1 MILDNLF
8 KNLIY
13 DPVSVLGLVVFYILL
28 VNLPISLV
36 AVFKKKSLLIVKLFT
51 ILVTFLITLQL
62 LFRWSISGHFPISN
76 LYESLYFLVWGISM
90 GQLLIEREYSSPIIP
105 SIAIPIELLTVAF
118 ACFVLPDDLKLSSN
132 LVPALRS
139 SWLVMHVSVVMLSYA
154 ALIIGSLLSASVLF
168 INKNKPLQIRSSSTG
183 TGGFKLSKNYY
194 LNYLADP
201 IEFSHSEELDTL
213 SYRSILIGFVLL
225 TLGLISGAVWANEAW
240 GTWWSWDPKE
250 TWAFI
255 TWLFYAAYLHMRIS
269 KGWQGRR
276 PALLATSGF
285 LVVLVCYLGVNFL
298 GIGLHSYG
306 WIFGC
311 FANLPEL
318 FIEVL

>member
-1 MILDNLF
+1 MILDNVF
-8 KNLIY
+8 KNLIF
-13 DPVSVLGLVVFYILL
+13 DPVSVLGILVFYILL
-28 VNLPISLV
+28 INLPISIV
-36 AVFKKKSLLIVKLFT
+36 AVFTKKTSFILKLLT
-51 ILVTFLITLQL
+51 ISVNFFITLQL
-62 LFRWSISGHFPISN
+62 IFRWSISGHFPISN
-76 LYESLYFLVWGISM
+76 LYESLYFLTWGITM
-90 GQLLIEREYSSPIIP
+90 GQLLLEREYESPIIP
-105 SIAIPIELLTVAF
+105 SVAVPIELFAVCF
-118 ACFVLPDDLKLSSN
+118 ACFVLPEELKLSSN

-139 SWLVMHVSVVMLSYA
+139 SWLVMHVTVVMLSYA

-168 INKNKPLQIRSSSTG
+168 VNTNKPLQIRSSSTG
-183 TGGFKLSKNYY
+183 IGGFKISNNYSFND
-194 LNYLADP
+194 LVDP

-255 TWLFYAAYLHMRIS
+255 SWLFYAAYLHMRIS
-269 KGWQGRR
+269 KGWQGRK
-276 PALLATSGF
+276 PALLASTGF

-306 WIFGC
+306 WIFG
-311 FANLPEL
+311 
-318 FIEVL
+318 

>member
-1 MILDNLF
+1 MVLDNIF

-13 DPVSVLGLVVFYILL
+13 DPVSVLGLLVFYLL
-28 VNLPISLV
+28 LINFPISLS
-36 AVFKKKSLLIVKLFT
+36 AVFKKQSSVTVKTLT
-51 ILVTFLITLQL
+51 ILVNLLISLQL
-62 LFRWSISGHFPISN
+62 LSRWLISGHFPISN
-76 LYESLYFLVWGISM
+76 LYESLYFLAWGITM
-90 GQLLIEREYSSPIIP
+90 GQLLIEREYQSPIIP
-105 SIAIPIELLTVAF
+105 SIAITIQLLTVAF

-154 ALIIGSLLSASVLF
+154 ALIIGSLLSVSVLF

-183 TGGFKLSKNYY
+183 IGGFKVSNNYPSID
-194 LNYLADP
+194 LVEH

-276 PALLATSGF
+276 PALLASVGF
-285 LVVLVCYLGVNFL
+285 FVVLVCYLGVNFL

-306 WIFGC
+306 WIFG
-311 FANLPEL
+311 
-318 FIEVL
+318 

>member
-1 MILDNLF
+1 MLLDNLF

-13 DPVSVLGLVVFYILL
+13 DPVSVLGVLVFYVLL

-36 AVFKKKSLLIVKLFT
+36 AVFKKKPSFTVRLFT
-51 ILVTFLITLQL
+51 IVVNLFITLQL

-76 LYESLYFLVWGISM
+76 LYESLYFLTWGITL
-90 GQLLIEREYSSPIIP
+90 GQLLIEREYQSPIIP

-118 ACFVLPDDLKLSSN
+118 ACFVLPEDLKLSSN

-168 INKNKPLQIRSSSTG
+168 INNNKPLQIRSSSLG
-183 TGGFKLSKNYY
+183 IGGFKMSANYTSRN
-194 LNYLADP
+194 LVDP

-255 TWLFYAAYLHMRIS
+255 SWLFYAAYLHMRIS
-269 KGWQGRR
+269 KGWQGRK
-276 PALLATSGF
+276 PALLATTGF
-285 LVVLVCYLGVNFL
+285 LVVIVCYLGVNFL

-306 WIFGC
+306 WIFG
-311 FANLPEL
+311 
-318 FIEVL
+318 

>member
-1 MILDNLF
+1 MLFDNFL
-8 KNLIY
+8 KNLLY
-13 DPVSVLGLVVFYILL
+13 EPVSSIGILVFYFLL
-28 VNLPISLV
+28 INLPISLV
-36 AVFKKKSLLIVKLFT
+36 SAFKNNTSSLVRLFT
-51 ILVTFLITLQL
+51 ILVNLFIASLLIL
-62 LFRWSISGHFPISN
+62 RWYSSGHFPISN
-76 LYESLYFLVWGISM
+76 LYESLYFLVWGITL
-90 GQLLIEREYSSPIIP
+90 GQLLIEKEYKSPLIAA
-105 SIAIPIELLTVAF
+105 IAIPVELLSIAF
-118 ACFVLPDDLKLSSN
+118 ACFALPEDLRTSSN

-139 SWLVMHVSVVMLSYA
+139 SWLIMHVSVVMLSYA

-168 INKNKPLQIRSSSTG
+168 VNKNKPLQIRSSSTG
-183 TGGFKLSKNYY
+183 TGGFKISETQI
-194 LNYLADP
+194 LNDLVDP

-255 TWLFYAAYLHMRIS
+255 SWLFYAAYLHMRIS

-276 PALLATSGF
+276 PALLASTGF
-285 LVVLVCYLGVNFL
+285 LVVVVCYLGVNFL

-306 WIFGC
+306 WIFG
-311 FANLPEL
+311 
-318 FIEVL
+318 

>member
-1 MILDNLF
+1 MLLDNLF

-13 DPVSVLGLVVFYILL
+13 DPVSILGILVFYILL

-36 AVFKKKSLLIVKLFT
+36 AVFKKKSSFTVRLFT
-51 ILVTFLITLQL
+51 ISVNLFITLQL

-76 LYESLYFLVWGISM
+76 LYESLYFLTWGM
-90 GQLLIEREYSSPIIP
+90 TLGQLLIEREYQSPIIP
-105 SIAIPIELLTVAF
+105 SIAIPVELLTVAF
-118 ACFVLPDDLKLSSN
+118 ACFVLPDDLKISSN

-154 ALIIGSLLSASVLF
+154 ALIIGSLLSTSVLF
-168 INKNKPLQIRSSSTG
+168 INNNKPLQIRSSSSG
-183 TGGFKLSKNYY
+183 IGGFKIPTNYSVSDFV
-194 LNYLADP
+194 DP

-255 TWLFYAAYLHMRIS
+255 SWMFYAAYLHMRIS
-269 KGWQGRR
+269 KGWQGRK
-276 PALLATSGF
+276 PAALATFGF
-285 LVVLVCYLGVNFL
+285 FIVLICYIGVNFL
-298 GIGLHSYG
+298 GLGLHSYG
-306 WIFGC
+306 WF
-311 FANLPEL
+311 L
-318 FIEVL
+318 

>member
-1 MILDNLF
+1 MVLNNLF
-8 KNLIY
+8 RNLIY
-13 DPVSVLGLVVFYILL
+13 EPVPVLGLLVFYILL
-28 VNLPISLV
+28 VNLPISLG
-36 AVFKKKSLLIVKLFT
+36 AVFEKKSSFLVRLLTIFVNLLI
-51 ILVTFLITLQL
+51 TFQL
-62 LFRWSISGHFPISN
+62 LLRWSISGHFPISN
-76 LYESLYFLVWGISM
+76 LYESLYFLTWGITM
-90 GQLLIEREYSSPIIP
+90 GQLLAEREYQSPIIP

-118 ACFVLPDDLKLSSN
+118 ACFVLPEELKLSSN

-183 TGGFKLSKNYY
+183 VGGYKISNNFP
-194 LNYLADP
+194 LNEFVDP
-201 IEFSHSEELDTL
+201 IEFSYSEELDTL

-255 TWLFYAAYLHMRIS
+255 SWLFYAAYLHMRIS

-276 PALLATSGF
+276 PALLATIGF

-306 WIFGC
+306 WIFG
-311 FANLPEL
+311 
-318 FIEVL
+318 

>member
-1 MILDNLF
+1 MIIDNLF

-13 DPVSVLGLVVFYILL
+13 DPVSVLGILVFYILL
-28 VNLPISLV
+28 INLPLSLS
-36 AVFKKKSLLIVKLFT
+36 AVFKQKCSFTVRAFT
-51 ILVTFLITLQL
+51 ILVNLLITFQL
-62 LFRWSISGHFPISN
+62 LFRWLISGHFPISN
-76 LYESLYFLVWGISM
+76 LYESLYFLTWGISI
-90 GQLLIEREYSSPIIP
+90 GQLLIEREYQSPIIP
-105 SIAIPIELLTVAF
+105 SIGVPSQLLTVAF

-183 TGGFKLSKNYY
+183 IGGFKISNNYP
-194 LNYLADP
+194 LNDLVDR
-201 IEFSHSEELDTL
+201 IEFTHSEELDTL
-213 SYRSILIGFVLL
+213 SYRSILVGFVLL
-225 TLGLISGAVWANEAW
+225 TLGLITGAVWANEAW

-255 TWLFYAAYLHMRIS
+255 SWLFYAAYLHMRIS

-276 PALLATSGF
+276 PALMATSGF

-306 WIFGC
+306 WIFG
-311 FANLPEL
+311 
-318 FIEVL
+318 

>member
-1 MILDNLF
+1 MIFNNVL

-13 DPVSVLGLVVFYILL
+13 DPVSTIGLLVFYILL
-28 VNLPISLV
+28 INLPISLFN
-36 AVFKKKSLLIVKLFT
+36 VFTKKSSSIVRILT
-51 ILVTFLITLQL
+51 ILVNLFIALQL
-62 LFRWSISGHFPISN
+62 IFRWSISGHFPISN
-76 LYESLYFLVWGISM
+76 LYESLYFLVWGISL
-90 GQLLIEREYSSPIIP
+90 GQLLIEREYQSPIIP
-105 SIAIPIELLTVAF
+105 SIAIPIELLTIAF
-118 ACFVLPDDLKLSSN
+118 ACFVLPEDLKLSSN

-139 SWLVMHVSVVMLSYA
+139 SWLIMHVSVVMLSYA

-168 INKNKPLQIRSSSTG
+168 INKNQPLQIRSSSQG
-183 TGGFKLSKNYY
+183 IGGFKISNSYALKNIIQ
-194 LNYLADP
+194 P

-213 SYRSILIGFVLL
+213 SYRSILVGFVLL

-276 PALLATSGF
+276 PALLATTGF
-285 LVVLVCYLGVNFL
+285 FVVLICYVGVNFL

-306 WIFGC
+306 WIFG
-311 FANLPEL
+311 
-318 FIEVL
+318 

>member
-1 MILDNLF
+1 MLLDNLL

-13 DPVSVLGLVVFYILL
+13 EPVSVLGVLVFYILL
-28 VNLPISLV
+28 VNLPISLF
-36 AVFKKKSLLIVKLFT
+36 AVFKKKSSYTVRLLTIVVNLF
-51 ILVTFLITLQL
+51 ITLQL

-76 LYESLYFLVWGISM
+76 LYESLYFLTWGITL
-90 GQLLIEREYSSPIIP
+90 GQLLIEREYQSPIIP

-168 INKNKPLQIRSSSTG
+168 ININKPLQIRSSSSG
-183 TGGFKLSKNYY
+183 IGGFKISTNEPESDLINS
-194 LNYLADP
+194 

-213 SYRSILIGFVLL
+213 SYRSILVGFVLL

-250 TWAFI
+250 TWAFVS
-255 TWLFYAAYLHMRIS
+255 WLFYAAYLHMRIS
-269 KGWQGRR
+269 RGWQGRK
-276 PALLATSGF
+276 PALLATTGF
-285 LVVLVCYLGVNFL
+285 LVVIVCYLGVNFL

-306 WIFGC
+306 WIFG
-311 FANLPEL
+311 
-318 FIEVL
+318 

>member
-1 MILDNLF
+1 MILENLF
-8 KNLIY
+8 KNLIN
-13 DPVSVLGLVVFYILL
+13 DPVSVLGLLVFYILL
-28 VNLPISLV
+28 LNFPISLG
-36 AVFKKKSLLIVKLFT
+36 AAFTKKSSSIVRILT
-51 ILVTFLITLQL
+51 ILVNVFITLQL
-62 LFRWSISGHFPISN
+62 IFRWSISGHFPISN
-76 LYESLYFLVWGISM
+76 LYESLYFLAWGISM
-90 GQLLIEREYSSPIIP
+90 GQLLIEREYQSPIIP

-118 ACFVLPDDLKLSSN
+118 ACFVLPDELKLSSN

-139 SWLVMHVSVVMLSYA
+139 SWLIMHVSVVMLSYA

-168 INKNKPLQIRSSSTG
+168 VNKNKPLQIRSSSTG
-183 TGGFKLSKNYY
+183 IGGFKISNNYS
-194 LNYLADP
+194 LNDLVNP
-201 IEFSHSEELDTL
+201 VEFSHSEELDTL

-255 TWLFYAAYLHMRIS
+255 SWLFYAAYLHMRIS

-276 PALLATSGF
+276 PALLASTGF

-306 WIFGC
+306 WIFG
-311 FANLPEL
+311 
-318 FIEVL
+318 

>member
-1 MILDNLF
+1 MILDNIL

-13 DPVSVLGLVVFYILL
+13 DPVSILGLLVFYILL
-28 VNLPISLV
+28 ANLPICLI
-36 AVFKKKSLLIVKLFT
+36 AVFKKKSSFTVRILT
-51 ILVTFLITLQL
+51 ILVNLFITLQL

-76 LYESLYFLVWGISM
+76 LYESLYFLTWGITM
-90 GQLLIEREYSSPIIP
+90 GQLLIEREYQSPIIP
-105 SIAIPIELLTVAF
+105 SIAIPIELLTVGF

-168 INKNKPLQIRSSSTG
+168 VNKNNPLQIRSSSTG
-183 TGGFKLSKNYY
+183 IGGFKLSSNYSNNN
-194 LNYLADP
+194 LVNP

-225 TLGLISGAVWANEAW
+225 TLGLITGAVWANEAW

-255 TWLFYAAYLHMRIS
+255 SWLFYAAYLHMRIS

-276 PALLATSGF
+276 PALLATTGF

-306 WIFGC
+306 WIFG
-311 FANLPEL
+311 
-318 FIEVL
+318 

>member
-1 MILDNLF
+1 MILDNLL

-13 DPVSVLGLVVFYILL
+13 DPVSVLGLFVFYILL
-28 VNLPISLV
+28 VNLPISLG
-36 AVFKKKSLLIVKLFT
+36 AVFKKKSSFIVRILSIFVNLLIA
-51 ILVTFLITLQL
+51 IQL

-76 LYESLYFLVWGISM
+76 LYESLYFLTWGITM
-90 GQLLIEREYSSPIIP
+90 GQLLIERESQSPIVP

-183 TGGFKLSKNYY
+183 IGGFKISSNYP
-194 LNYLADP
+194 LNNLADHV
-201 IEFSHSEELDTL
+201 EFSHSEELDTL

-255 TWLFYAAYLHMRIS
+255 SWLFYAAYLHMRIS

-306 WIFGC
+306 WIFG
-311 FANLPEL
+311 
-318 FIEVL
+318 

>member
-1 MILDNLF
+1 MILDSLF
-8 KNLIY
+8 KNLIL
-13 DPVSVLGLVVFYILL
+13 DPVSMLGLLVFYFLL
-28 VNLPISLV
+28 VNLPISLG
-36 AVFKKKSLLIVKLFT
+36 AVFKKKSSITVRLLT
-51 ILVTFLITLQL
+51 ILVNLLISLQL

-76 LYESLYFLVWGISM
+76 LYESLYFLAWGITM
-90 GQLLIEREYSSPIIP
+90 GQLLIEREYQSPIIP
-105 SIAIPIELLTVAF
+105 PFAITIELLTVAF
-118 ACFVLPDDLKLSSN
+118 ACFVLPEDLKLSSN

-168 INKNKPLQIRSSSTG
+168 FNKNNPLQIRSSSIG
-183 TGGFKLSKNYY
+183 IGGFKVSNNYPLSD
-194 LNYLADP
+194 LVDP
-201 IEFSHSEELDTL
+201 IDFSLSEELDTL
-213 SYRSILIGFVLL
+213 SYRSILVGFVLL

-255 TWLFYAAYLHMRIS
+255 SWLFYAAYLHMRIS

-276 PALLATSGF
+276 PALLATTGF
-285 LVVLVCYLGVNFL
+285 FVVLVCYLGVNFL

-306 WIFGC
+306 WIFG
-311 FANLPEL
+311 
-318 FIEVL
+318 

>member
-1 MILDNLF
+1 MILDNIF
-8 KNLIY
+8 KNFIY
-13 DPVSVLGLVVFYILL
+13 DPVSVLGILVFYILL
-28 VNLPISLV
+28 VTLPISLG
-36 AVFKKKSLLIVKLFT
+36 AVFKKKSSSTVRILT
-51 ILVTFLITLQL
+51 ILVNLFISLQL

-76 LYESLYFLVWGISM
+76 LYESLYFLTWGISI
-90 GQLLIEREYSSPIIP
+90 GQLLIEREYQSPIIP
-105 SIAIPIELLTVAF
+105 SIAIPIELLAVAF
-118 ACFVLPDDLKLSSN
+118 ACFVLPDDLKNSSN

-139 SWLVMHVSVVMLSYA
+139 SWLVMHVSVVMLSYS

-168 INKNKPLQIRSSSTG
+168 VNKNKPLQIRSSSTG
-183 TGGFKLSKNYY
+183 TGGFKISNNYS
-194 LNYLADP
+194 LNDIVSP

-213 SYRSILIGFVLL
+213 SYRAILIGFVLL

-276 PALLATSGF
+276 PALLATAGF

-306 WIFGC
+306 WIFD
-311 FANLPEL
+311 
-318 FIEVL
+318 